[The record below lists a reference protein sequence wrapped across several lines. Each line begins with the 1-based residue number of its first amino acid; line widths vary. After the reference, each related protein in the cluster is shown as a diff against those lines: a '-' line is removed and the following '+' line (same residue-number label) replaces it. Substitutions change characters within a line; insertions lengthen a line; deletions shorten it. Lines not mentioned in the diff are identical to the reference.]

1 MRSFYK
7 HRMEIYIALGSNLGN
22 RAANLAE
29 AMNALRAVGA
39 VCAQSQVYET
49 APLYL
54 TEQPAYLNAVVK
66 LETSLTAEQVLTAL
80 QEIENTAGRERG
92 VRYGAR
98 ILDLDILYYGNAVI
112 ETATLQVP
120 HLLLAERAFVLYPLC
135 DVAPNLK
142 HPVTGKASTEMK
154 TAVCGQDVKVYSK
167 LITD

>member
-7 HRMEIYIALGSNLGN
+7 QGMEIVYIALGSNLGN
-22 RAANLAE
+22 RAENLE
-29 AMNALRAVGA
+29 NAVAALKGVGA

-49 APLYL
+49 APLYMID
-54 TEQPAYLNAVVK
+54 QPAYLNAVVK

-98 ILDLDILYYGNAVI
+98 ILDLDILYYGEAVI

-120 HLLLAERAFVLYPLC
+120 HPLLAERAFVLYPLC
-135 DVAPNLK
+135 DVAPDFI
-142 HPVTGKASTEMK
+142 HPVTGKTSAQMK
-154 TAVCGQDVKVYSK
+154 AAVCGQDVRVFVG
-167 LITD
+167 L